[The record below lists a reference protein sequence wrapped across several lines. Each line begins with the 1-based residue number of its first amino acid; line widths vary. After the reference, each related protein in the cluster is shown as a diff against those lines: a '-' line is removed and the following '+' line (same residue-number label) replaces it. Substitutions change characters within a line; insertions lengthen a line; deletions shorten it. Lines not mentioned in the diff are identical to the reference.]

1 MVTKK
6 ANTTLQITFK
16 SEKDVLNLQIQ
27 FAEHIVNIIF
37 TYSMILEWSFSY
49 KNFKF
54 KTLIENSER
63 NDPEGVLVEFLVG
76 MCRPVLQI
84 LTLAISDHVISHTR
98 FQTWPLDRNYV
109 IIT

>member
-63 NDPEGVLVEFLVG
+63 NDPEGVLMGILGGDVPPGSPNPNPSYF
-76 MCRPVLQI
+76 RPCNF
-84 LTLAISDHVISHTR
+84 AHP
-98 FQTWPLDRNYV
+98 F
-109 IIT
+109 

>member
-27 FAEHIVNIIF
+27 FAEPIVNIIF

-54 KTLIENSER
+54 KTLIETVRETIPRGYSWNSWW
-63 NDPEGVLVEFLVG
+63 G
-76 MCRPVLQI
+76 C
-84 LTLAISDHVISHTR
+84 AAR
-98 FQTWPLDRNYV
+98 FSKS
-109 IIT
+109 

>member
-1 MVTKK
+1 M
-6 ANTTLQITFK
+6 QC
-16 SEKDVLNLQIQ
+16 
-27 FAEHIVNIIF
+27 AEHIVNVIF
-37 TYSMILEWSFSY
+37 TYSIILEWSFSY

-54 KTLIENSER
+54 KTLIETVRETIPRGYSW
-63 NDPEGVLVEFLVG
+63 EFLVG

-84 LTLAISDHVISHTR
+84 LTLAISDQVISHTR